1 MDTSVKTND
10 LSDNAIVDASKN
22 ITSDA
27 SSNGWTEEH
36 FKIIK
41 YVCSRTHL
49 TEEQAMRGL
58 TQYKGDYNKVI
69 QVATMHH
76 LIGIVMRQTTY
87 TFKEAAMKLQE
98 FNGEPVDVIKDF
110 MGTSNTKIKKEIPK
124 TTNQM
129 VFSEIRN
136 FMDDVN
142 KGYNIRK
149 QRAEQIKKIQEKLNK
164 AQ

>member
-10 LSDNAIVDASKN
+10 LSNNAIVDASEN

-69 QVATMHH
+69 QVAM
-76 LIGIVMRQTTY
+76 
-87 TFKEAAMKLQE
+87 
-98 FNGEPVDVIKDF
+98 
-110 MGTSNTKIKKEIPK
+110 
-124 TTNQM
+124 
-129 VFSEIRN
+129 
-136 FMDDVN
+136 
-142 KGYNIRK
+142 
-149 QRAEQIKKIQEKLNK
+149 
-164 AQ
+164 AQPIMLL

>member
-1 MDTSVKTND
+1 MDTSDNTND
-10 LSDNAIVDASKN
+10 LSNTIIDASKN
-22 ITSDA
+22 ITTDVSN
-27 SSNGWTEEH
+27 NGWTAEH
-36 FKIIK
+36 FKIVK

-49 TEEQAMRGL
+49 NEEQTMRAL
-58 TQYKGDYNKVI
+58 VQYNGDYNKVI
-69 QVATMHH
+69 QIATMHH

-87 TFKEAAMKLQE
+87 SFKEAAIKLQE

-110 MGTSNTKIKKEIPK
+110 MGATNTKIKKEPPK

-142 KGYNIRK
+142 KGYNNRK
-149 QRAEQIKKIQEKLNK
+149 QRAEQIKKIQEKMNK
-164 AQ
+164 V

>member
-10 LSDNAIVDASKN
+10 LSNNAIV
-22 ITSDA
+22 DA

-49 TEEQAMRGL
+49 TKEQAMRGL
-58 TQYKGDYNKVI
+58 THYKGDYNKVI
-69 QVATMHH
+69 QTATMHH

-110 MGTSNTKIKKEIPK
+110 MGTSNTKNKKEPPK

-164 AQ
+164 VQ